1 MGRLLQLGTVVT
13 SGAQAW
19 PSSLPWPSPRSG
31 LMPCLIFLLRETG
44 DGQRVLFFDSNLN
57 TSAVL
62 ESQIFS
68 FLFMEMN

>member
-1 MGRLLQLGTVVT
+1 MTV
-13 SGAQAW
+13 
-19 PSSLPWPSPRSG
+19 
-31 LMPCLIFLLRETG
+31 RESF
-44 DGQRVLFFDSNLN
+44 FFDSNLN